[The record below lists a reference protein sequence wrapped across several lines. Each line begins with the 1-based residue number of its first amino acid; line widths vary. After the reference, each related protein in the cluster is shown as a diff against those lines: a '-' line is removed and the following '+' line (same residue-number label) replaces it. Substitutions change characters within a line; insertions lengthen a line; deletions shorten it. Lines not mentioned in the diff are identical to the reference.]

1 VVLNDMEDN
10 LKTLIKTNA
19 FLGYNII
26 IEENMGFFKC
36 PKIDNLRENLITYI
50 YFFNK
55 YIDLYE
61 DDKSGF
67 YRVLFS
73 NEKYFQEFASMLY
86 FFFSVEQIKLKDMKL
101 MVGEK
106 QFKDVNGNPTVVEYF
121 IDENNVSIFMES
133 LRVLHHFDKKDD
145 DYKPANK
152 IAAEMMARA
161 RKLKKEM
168 EAKIKQKDGIG
179 FLEIMSTVSA
189 RHASINPTNIGQLN
203 YYQIIDQYK
212 RLMMIDM
219 YTPCL
224 YGNATEEYIKKNN
237 VKHYG
242 SKIINE

>member
-1 VVLNDMEDN
+1 MIQLEDN

-36 PKIDNLRENLITYI
+36 PRIDDLKENLMIYI
-50 YFFNK
+50 YLFNK

-61 DDKSGF
+61 DDKSSF
-67 YRVLFS
+67 YYVLFL

-86 FFFSVEQIKLKDMKL
+86 FFFQTEQIKLKDQKL
-101 MVGEK
+101 YFNEK
-106 QFKDVNGNPTVVEYF
+106 NFM
-121 IDENNVSIFMES
+121 DENNISIFMES
-133 LRVLHHFDKKDD
+133 LRVLHHFDKKND

-212 RLMMIDM
+212 RLMMIDI

-237 VKHYG
+237 VKHY
-242 SKIINE
+242 SLKIINE